1 MNDDYDSMIEYG
13 KTMKNMFCFKLISER
28 NLILQ
33 LMALRFG
40 DDVSMDQ
47 RLVPK
52 RQDAAE

>member
-1 MNDDYDSMIEYG
+1 MTIMIVWSSMEKQW
-13 KTMKNMFCFKLISER
+13 KTCFALKLISER